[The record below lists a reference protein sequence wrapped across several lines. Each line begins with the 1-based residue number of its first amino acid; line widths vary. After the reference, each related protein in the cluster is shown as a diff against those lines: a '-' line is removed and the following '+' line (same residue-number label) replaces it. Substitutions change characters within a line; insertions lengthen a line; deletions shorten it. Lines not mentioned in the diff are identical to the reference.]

1 MSESTTAPAV
11 ALSSI
16 RSTADRNRLDRL
28 CTEHRE
34 LANNIAA
41 DKLAQ
46 KELLKDI
53 VKLAAKLKLKSNVEG
68 DNWLLTPFTGR
79 KLLKKELLLAN
90 GVGTEVIE
98 RCTVKGKGGWSVRG
112 RNANGGDEESG
123 DE

>member
-1 MSESTTAPAV
+1 MSEPDAVPAI

-41 DKLAQ
+41 DQLAQ
-46 KELLKDI
+46 RELMKDI
-53 VKLAAKLKLKSNVEG
+53 IALTAKLKLKGKVEA
-68 DNWLLTPFTGR
+68 DNWLLAPFTGR

>member
-1 MSESTTAPAV
+1 VAEPTAVPPI

-34 LANNIAA
+34 LAANIAA
-41 DKLAQ
+41 DQLAQ

-53 VKLAAKLKLKSNVEG
+53 IKLAAKLKLKGKVEA
-68 DNWLLTPFTGR
+68 DTWLLAPFTGR

-112 RNANGGDEESG
+112 RNADNDEGTE
-123 DE
+123 D